1 MDISTENVTT
11 AELLTRLR
19 ELAPL
24 TEEGQE
30 IGKAV
35 RVSIDLLENL
45 VEFQWIL
52 AQNEVTRPRNVV
64 VLNVK
69 AENCT

>member
-1 MDISTENVTT
+1 MTS
-11 AELLTRLR
+11 AELLTQLR

-45 VEFQWIL
+45 IEFQWIL
-52 AQNEVTRPRNVV
+52 A
-64 VLNVK
+64 
-69 AENCT
+69 